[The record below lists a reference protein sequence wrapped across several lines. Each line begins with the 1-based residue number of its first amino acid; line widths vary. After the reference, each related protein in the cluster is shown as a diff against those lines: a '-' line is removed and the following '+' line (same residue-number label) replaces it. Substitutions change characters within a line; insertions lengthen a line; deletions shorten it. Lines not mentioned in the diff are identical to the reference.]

1 MTEKLIWVLFNSL
14 ILLFILITQILTPKT
29 TRKNI
34 LFGVKVPEEVLEDEE
49 IKRLFKGFKRDNLI
63 IGIPILFIISLLL
76 YYSSNVILLVFLI
89 FVYMAILFLIYL
101 KWNKK
106 SKELKI
112 EKGWDKIGGKIVMVD
127 MRYSRDK
134 KSRGIVSPIWFLVP
148 IGIILFN
155 IILVFVLYPTLPN
168 KIPTHW
174 NFQGNVSE
182 YKDKSISTL
191 LMMPLTQISMAI
203 AIYFTYFIIGRSKQQ
218 INPNSPEESLKRNI
232 LFRKA
237 WSMYLIGMLTLL
249 ELLFTFINMVS
260 LGVLRINMGIFNF
273 IILGISGI
281 IIIGTI
287 VLAVKIG
294 QGGERLKLREDKVIE
309 TIHDRDDDNLW
320 KLGNTIYYNPDDSSL
335 FVEKRFGVGWTVNA
349 GRPLGMFLMI
359 LPIII
364 VVITIILVK

>member
-237 WSMYLIGMLTLL
+237 
-249 ELLFTFINMVS
+249 
-260 LGVLRINMGIFNF
+260 
-273 IILGISGI
+273 
-281 IIIGTI
+281 
-287 VLAVKIG
+287 
-294 QGGERLKLREDKVIE
+294 
-309 TIHDRDDDNLW
+309 
-320 KLGNTIYYNPDDSSL
+320 
-335 FVEKRFGVGWTVNA
+335 
-349 GRPLGMFLMI
+349 
-359 LPIII
+359 
-364 VVITIILVK
+364 

>member
-1 MTEKLIWVLFNSL
+1 
-14 ILLFILITQILTPKT
+14 
-29 TRKNI
+29 
-34 LFGVKVPEEVLEDEE
+34 
-49 IKRLFKGFKRDNLI
+49 
-63 IGIPILFIISLLL
+63 
-76 YYSSNVILLVFLI
+76 
-89 FVYMAILFLIYL
+89 
-101 KWNKK
+101 
-106 SKELKI
+106 
-112 EKGWDKIGGKIVMVD
+112 
-127 MRYSRDK
+127 
-134 KSRGIVSPIWFLVP
+134 
-148 IGIILFN
+148 
-155 IILVFVLYPTLPN
+155 
-168 KIPTHW
+168 
-174 NFQGNVSE
+174 
-182 YKDKSISTL
+182 
-191 LMMPLTQISMAI
+191 
-203 AIYFTYFIIGRSKQQ
+203 
-218 INPNSPEESLKRNI
+218 
-232 LFRKA
+232 
-237 WSMYLIGMLTLL
+237 MYLIGMLTLL